1 MGESVQRPLE
11 LCRWEDL
18 EALPST
24 GNEYQQLYKLVDD
37 RLLSLHRRLL
47 MLPLSLLKTA
57 QGHPVLIEL
66 KTGDTYNGHLVLC
79 DTWMNVH
86 LREVIYTSKN
96 ADQFWRMPEVFLR
109 GNTIKYIGVPDEVWG
124 SAHTSNNQ
132 PDQDAVAY
140 PYWYAVHAVQVLEKV
155 KEESKREDRPSA
167 GRGRGGR
174 GWGMAGRGGIEG
186 SGNGEGGR
194 GAGRGTGRGGR
205 GDGARG
211 KGIAGVAAALAE
223 VEGGHKPNK
232 TTGFGVGGCWKRFRV
247 DRALSYPMHTLSH
260 THPLCK
266 GQSYCLFVWLMA

>member
-1 MGESVQRPLE
+1 
-11 LCRWEDL
+11 
-18 EALPST
+18 
-24 GNEYQQLYKLVDD
+24 
-37 RLLSLHRRLL
+37 

-109 GNTIKYIGVPDEVWG
+109 GNTIKYIGVPDEV
-124 SAHTSNNQ
+124 
-132 PDQDAVAY
+132 
-140 PYWYAVHAVQVLEKV
+140 LEKV

-211 KGIAGVAAALAE
+211 
-223 VEGGHKPNK
+223 GG
-232 TTGFGVGGCWKRFRV
+232 GASRGRG
-247 DRALSYPMHTLSH
+247 RA
-260 THPLCK
+260 
-266 GQSYCLFVWLMA
+266 